1 MPVSKNDTPTPSGR
15 SLHGLDW
22 LNFFLADVRTGVGP
36 FIAIYLTSNGWNPAQ
51 TGLALTAAEISGVI
65 TQAPGGALTDRVRSK
80 RLLVGAGLVL
90 LALSALLMAER
101 PTLREVIGAQLVLGL
116 TGSIFGPG
124 LSAITL
130 GLVGYS
136 CLGARTGRNAAFG
149 SAGNIV
155 AAMLMGFIGYRFS
168 PRAILY
174 FVAMLCIPTFVS
186 LLSIRGDEIDNERAR
201 GAVPRPGLN
210 TPKGGIRS
218 LFCRN
223 FVIFAVMTI
232 LFHLGNGAMLAQM
245 GETMSR
251 EREHQSSLWM
261 AAIVTVPQVVMAII
275 AAPVG
280 KIADSRGRKSIL
292 LFGFLFLPVR
302 ALLCAFT
309 HQPLWLVA
317 YQVLDGL
324 AAGIFG
330 IVGVLMIADLSRGS
344 GNYNL
349 ALGVIGAAVGVG
361 ASISTAVAGFLTARM
376 GFAAGYFFMAA
387 CGVAAFLTLWL
398 MMPETRHPGPDM
410 GAETGEHSDIGQ
422 FIAANSE
429 NL

>member
-1 MPVSKNDTPTPSGR
+1 MLAQR
-15 SLHGLDW
+15 DW

-65 TQAPGGALTDRVRSK
+65 TQAPGGAVTDRIRSK
-80 RLLVGAGLVL
+80 RLLVGVGLAL
-90 LALSALLMAER
+90 LTLSALLLALR

-155 AAMLMGFIGYRFS
+155 AAVTMGLVGYRFS
-168 PRAILY
+168 PRGILY
-174 FVAMLCIPTFVS
+174 FVALLSIPTFIS
-186 LLSIRGDEIDNERAR
+186 LVSIRGSEIDNERAR
-201 GAVPRPGLN
+201 GAVPTPGVD
-210 TPKGGIRS
+210 KKQQGILQLFRS
-218 LFCRN
+218 RN
-223 FVIFAVMTI
+223 FAIFAVMTI

-245 GETMSR
+245 GEAISR
-251 EREHQSSLWM
+251 GRQQASSLWM
-261 AAIVTVPQVVMAII
+261 AAIVTVPQIVMAII
-275 AAPVG
+275 AAPTG
-280 KIADSRGRKSIL
+280 RFADSRGRKPIL
-292 LFGFLFLPVR
+292 LFGFIFLPLR

-309 HQPLWLVA
+309 DNPFWLVSW
-317 YQVLDGL
+317 QVFDGL

-330 IVGVLMIADLSRGS
+330 IVGVLMIADLARGS

-349 ALGVIGAAVGVG
+349 ALGTIGAAVGVG
-361 ASISTAVAGFLTARM
+361 ASISTAVTGFLTARA
-376 GFAAGYFFMAA
+376 GFAAGYYFLAA
-387 CGVAAFLTLWL
+387 CGVAAFLVLWL
-398 MMPETRHPGPDM
+398 MMPETQNLNNNQGPESS
-410 GAETGEHSDIGQ
+410 GAYRDSGQ
-422 FIAANSE
+422 FVAEA
-429 NL
+429 